1 MARKKTATKKKSTA
15 ATRKKTSKKKAPVTK
30 MSAELAKAEERNAEV
45 KAILAGFLFA
55 GAAVA
60 LLALIVANS

>member
-15 ATRKKTSKKKAPVTK
+15 APRKKTSKKKEPVTK
-30 MSAELAKAEERNAEV
+30 MSAELAKAEERHSEG
-45 KAILAGFLFA
+45 KAILAGFLLA

-60 LLALIVANS
+60 LLAVIIANT